1 MELNHNSL
9 SARLYRF
16 YVGHDNMPTNLC
28 PYFWKL
34 VLVYLTVIPL
44 TLLALPTMVMEKLTN
59 SHKYSTK
66 WVPLVKLASGGFIIY
81 VLIYLVL
88 SMLFASGAF
97 IFGYNYIPEENEVLS
112 FLGFTQSIGLMLV
125 SALVCIGIGGLIV
138 STVIMMLKLLNSD
151 YQNRRDSN
159 VMIQFVKAKYNR
171 YCPQIQW
178 KHTKE

>member
-44 TLLALPTMVMEKLTN
+44 TLLALPTMVMEKLIN

-66 WVPLVKLASGGFIIY
+66 WVPLVKLAFGGFMIY

-125 SALVCIGIGGLIV
+125 SALLIMGAV
-138 STVIMMLKLLNSD
+138 VLIITTISMMLKLLAAD
-151 YQNRRDSN
+151 HRKFRDSN

-178 KHTKE
+178 KHTK